1 MSLSRCNNA
10 KLLQHDQEYSVE
22 TNTVTIGYLWAAILG
37 IIQGLAEFLP
47 ISSSGHL
54 ALIEHLG
61 LDAPAPAALDVLL
74 HLATL
79 GVVIYYF
86 RRTILWY
93 WKNDPLVLIYVV
105 AASIPT
111 GIIGLLFRKNLE
123 AIRYS
128 PALVCLGLIV
138 TAIALAIANERQE
151 NAAYQ
156 LRDLDWVGV
165 VAVGLCQAL
174 ALTPGISRSG
184 STIAGA
190 IFCGVDREEAFSFS
204 FILSIPAVLGAT
216 FLHFVDIVRHGM
228 GSLGGIS
235 PGPLLL
241 GFILAGAT
249 GYLALAILDRLVTK
263 GQFIVFSI
271 YCLTAGVLGLIY
283 FTLLT

>member
-1 MSLSRCNNA
+1 MDA
-10 KLLQHDQEYSVE
+10 
-22 TNTVTIGYLWAAILG
+22 NTATIGYLWAAILG
-37 IIQGLAEFLP
+37 IIQGMAEFLP

-54 ALIEHLG
+54 ALIQHLG
-61 LDAPAPAALDVLL
+61 LGAPAPAAFDVLL
-74 HLATL
+74 HCATL

-105 AASIPT
+105 AASVPT

-123 AIRYS
+123 AIRYA

-138 TAIALAIANERQE
+138 TACALALANKKQE

-216 FLHFVDIVRHGM
+216 FLHLVDFIRHGAASF
-228 GSLGGIS
+228 GNVSF
-235 PGPLLL
+235 GPILL
-241 GFILAGAT
+241 GFILAAVS
-249 GYLALAILDRLVTK
+249 GYIALAVLDRLVTK
-263 GQFIVFSI
+263 GRFMWFAV
-271 YCLTAGVLGLIY
+271 YCMAVGVVGLVY
-283 FTLLT
+283 FTFLA